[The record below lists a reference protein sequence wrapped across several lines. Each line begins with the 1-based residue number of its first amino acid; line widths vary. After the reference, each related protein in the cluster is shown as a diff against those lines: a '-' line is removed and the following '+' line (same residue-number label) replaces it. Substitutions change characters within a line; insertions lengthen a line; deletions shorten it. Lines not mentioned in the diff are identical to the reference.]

1 LIVVVIAPV
10 QLFGKI
16 KKGMKAKV
24 IPEEPIGGHYT
35 ARVVIVDRV
44 LDAASGTFGIRLQL
58 PNRKYKLPAGLRCQV
73 DFPA

>member
-1 LIVVVIAPV
+1 
-10 QLFGKI
+10 
-16 KKGMKAKV
+16 MKAEV
-24 IPEEPIGGHYT
+24 IPEEPIGGKHK

-73 DFPA
+73 IFL